1 MYGAELY
8 ALLQKVKQLFDPYGM
23 LNPGVKFGTSL
34 DDLKAMV
41 RNDYGIEHLYDHLP
55 RS

>member
-1 MYGAELY
+1 MNFSR
-8 ALLQKVKQLFDPYGM
+8 KIKTIFDPYGM
-23 LNPGVKFGTSL
+23 LNPGVKFGTSV

-41 RNDYGIEHLYDHLP
+41 RSEYSHDHLYDHMP